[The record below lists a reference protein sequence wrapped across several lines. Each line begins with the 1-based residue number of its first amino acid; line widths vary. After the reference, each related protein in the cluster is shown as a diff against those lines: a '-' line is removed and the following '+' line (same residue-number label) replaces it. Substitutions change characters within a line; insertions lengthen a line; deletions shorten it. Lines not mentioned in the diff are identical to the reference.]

1 MNMYADAGL
10 RFTLDSG
17 LKHVT
22 AVYTLTI
29 SKRWVTGGRS
39 SPYKTRVKK
48 GRSQDEANK
57 RKWLGVKLGLVMDI

>member
-29 SKRWVTGGRS
+29 SKR
-39 SPYKTRVKK
+39 
-48 GRSQDEANK
+48 
-57 RKWLGVKLGLVMDI
+57 